1 MLHLR
6 VMSPPELTRDV
17 LRRLEDD
24 HAVVNL
30 VVMPGVCTGTAAD
43 LVQADLAREGANGV
57 VADLRALGVDRAG
70 SISLQQIEVS
80 VGTASEQ
87 AEERAPGYGTDAAVW
102 ETVEARAREESA
114 LTPSFLVFVV
124 LAALIAA
131 VGLVEDS
138 PILIVGAMV
147 VGPEFGPIAGLS
159 LGLSMRRLGPVR
171 TAATT
176 LAVGFLVGAAATL
189 LGTWLADAVDLVPR
203 GFSPHVQPLTGFIV
217 EPSAL
222 SFVVALLAGVAGT
235 LSLTQAKA
243 GALIGVLISVTTIP
257 AVAAIGVSA
266 ALGDL
271 GDVVGATL
279 QLLLNI
285 VALVIAGVVTLLVQR
300 AAWDRVT
307 RRGGG
312 RRGLVPPSRTEGA

>member
-1 MLHLR
+1 
-6 VMSPPELTRDV
+6 MSPPDLTGDV
-17 LRRLEDD
+17 LHRLEDD
-24 HAVVNL
+24 HAVVDL
-30 VVMPGVCTGTAAD
+30 VVLRGVCAGIAAD
-43 LVQADLAREGANGV
+43 LVEADLAREGANGV
-57 VADLRALGVDRAG
+57 VADLRALGVDRSG
-70 SISLQQIEVS
+70 SITLQQIEVA
-80 VGTASEQ
+80 VGTAAEQ

-159 LGLSMRRLGPVR
+159 LGLSMRRFDPVR

-176 LAVGFLVGAAATL
+176 LAVGFVVGAAATL
-189 LGTWLADAVDLVPR
+189 VGTWLADATGLVPR
-203 GFSPHVQPLTGFIV
+203 GFSPHAQPLTGFIV
-217 EPSAL
+217 EPSVL

-285 VALVIAGVVTLLVQR
+285 VALVIAGVLTLVVQR
-300 AAWDRVT
+300 AAWDRVA
-307 RRGGG
+307 RRGGS
-312 RRGLVPPSRTEGA
+312 RRGLLPSSRTDGW

>member
-6 VMSPPELTRDV
+6 VLSPPDLTGDVV
-17 LRRLEDD
+17 LRLQDD
-24 HAVVNL
+24 HAVVNVIVL
-30 VVMPGVCTGTAAD
+30 RGVCAGTAAD
-43 LVQADLAREGANGV
+43 LVEADLAREGANGV
-57 VADLRALGVDRAG
+57 VADLRALGVDRSG
-70 SISLQQIEVS
+70 SIALQQIEVA
-80 VGTASEQ
+80 VGSATEQ
-87 AEERAPGYGTDAAVW
+87 AEALAPGYGTDAAVW

-159 LGLSMRRLGPVR
+159 LGLAMRRLGAVR
-171 TAATT
+171 IAATT
-176 LAVGFLVGAAATL
+176 LAVGFAVGGVATL
-189 LGTWLADAVDLVPR
+189 LGTWLADAVDLVPA
-203 GFSPHVQPLTGFIV
+203 GFSTHAQPLTGFIV

-271 GDVVGATL
+271 GDAVGATL

-285 VALVIAGVVTLLVQR
+285 VALVIAGVATLLVQR
-300 AAWDRVT
+300 TAWDRMT

-312 RRGLVPPSRTEGA
+312 RRGLLPRAPIEGP